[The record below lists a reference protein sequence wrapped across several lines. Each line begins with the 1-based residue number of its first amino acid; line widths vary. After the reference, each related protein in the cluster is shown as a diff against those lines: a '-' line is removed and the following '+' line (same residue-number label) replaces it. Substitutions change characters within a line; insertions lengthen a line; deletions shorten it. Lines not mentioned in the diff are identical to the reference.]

1 MSRLIITDSTSDLPD
16 DFIRQ
21 NHIHIVPL
29 NIHLEEREYKDGI
42 DLRPA
47 ELYSR
52 LRSEDIFPRTSQPS
66 AGDFLEVLQSLQ
78 NDDECLVLVL
88 SSELSGT
95 YQSALLAQD
104 MLQASGAEI
113 HVIDSRS
120 ASIGLGFQVMAAQD
134 GLNQGKDTADVLT
147 ELAQMRRT
155 TRLFFAVDTLDYLA
169 RGGRIGQLGKTL
181 GNLLQIKPVLHLSDG
196 RVDLLEKVRTKPKAV
211 QRILDVFAAEADRAN
226 RVAVLHVDALEEGQ
240 DLMAQVKELYSG
252 PVLLIQPGTVIGSH
266 TGPGTVGL
274 CWY

>member
-16 DFIRQ
+16 DFIRHS
-21 NHIHIVPL
+21 HIRIVPL
-29 NIHLEEREYKDGI
+29 NVHLEEREYKDGI

-52 LRSEDIFPRTSQPS
+52 LRSENIFPRTSQPS
-66 AGDFLEVLQSLQ
+66 AGDFLAVLQKLQ
-78 NDDECLVLVL
+78 YGDECLVLVL

-104 MLQASGAEI
+104 MLNSSGAEI

-120 ASIGLGFQVMAAQD
+120 ASIGLGFQVMAAQNSFD
-134 GLNQGKDTADVLT
+134 QGKDTAEVLT
-147 ELAQMRRT
+147 ELAQIRRT
-155 TRLFFAVDTLDYLA
+155 TRLFFAVDTLEYLA

-181 GNLLQIKPVLHLSDG
+181 GNLLQIKPVLHVNDG

-211 QRILDVFAAEADRAN
+211 QRILDVFAAEADRAT

-240 DLMAQVKELYSG
+240 DLMAKVKELYRG
-252 PVLLIQPGTVIGSH
+252 PVLLVQPGTVVGSH